1 MPIIMLKIEN
11 SILFRDAIMNFLT
24 IILLGVATR
33 ALQFCEVVVGIHWR
47 SVLELELIGVMFNLS
62 VGSGGRQRL
71 HWIHLPVESM
81 RCAVASMCQWLC
93 WCQYY
98 C

>member
-1 MPIIMLKIEN
+1 MPSIMLKIEN

-47 SVLELELIGVMFNLS
+47 SVLELELIGVMFNMS

-71 HWIHLPVESM
+71 
-81 RCAVASMCQWLC
+81 R
-93 WCQYY
+93 
-98 C
+98 